1 MASKRNRGADAS
13 GPFVLDGRF
22 VTDRSGFFCAI
33 GEAVNGPGG
42 YFGSDLDG
50 LADCL
55 RGGFGATPRFALTW
69 LGFDLSGLH
78 LPHEFHTQVLD
89 VLASGGV
96 EVRPRFG
103 G

>member
-1 MASKRNRGADAS
+1 M
-13 GPFVLDGRF
+13 DGRF
-22 VTDRSGFFCAI
+22 ITDRNGFFCAI

-55 RGGFGATPRFALTW
+55 RGGFGAAPPFALTW
-69 LGFDLSGLH
+69 LGFDLSERH
-78 LPHEFHTQVLD
+78 LSFEFLEAVLAVLD
-89 VLASGGV
+89 GGGV
-96 EVRPRFG
+96 SVQPSYG